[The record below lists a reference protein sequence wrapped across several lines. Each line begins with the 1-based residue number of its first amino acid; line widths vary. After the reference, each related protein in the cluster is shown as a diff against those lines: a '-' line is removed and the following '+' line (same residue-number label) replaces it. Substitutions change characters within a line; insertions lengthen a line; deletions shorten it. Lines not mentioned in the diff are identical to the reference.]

1 MTANG
6 TFPKRHTMSDAIFH
20 RFPRNLVAL
29 AAVFLIAGYASV
41 CFAEQMSLEL
51 DPDRTTIEFNLEDIL
66 HKVHGTFKMK
76 SGSFQYNTETGSVSG
91 SVVVDANSGD
101 SGSKSRDGKMG
112 RDILES
118 NRYPEI
124 SFTPTTVGGSV
135 SREGD
140 SMLEVQGAF
149 RLHGEDH
156 TIVLKVPVRI
166 TGNEFTATTEFVI
179 PYVQWGL
186 KNPSMLFLRVSDK
199 VNIKISA
206 AGRLIPAS

>member
-1 MTANG
+1 M
-6 TFPKRHTMSDAIFH
+6 FDSSFH
-20 RFPRNLVAL
+20 RFSRSLVAL
-29 AAVFLIAGYASV
+29 AAAFLIAGYASV
-41 CFAEQMSLEL
+41 SFAEQMSLEL

-76 SGSFQYNTETGSVSG
+76 SGTFQYDTETGSVSG

-101 SGSKSRDGKMG
+101 SGSKSRDGKMD

-124 SFTPTTVGGSV
+124 SFTPATVGGSV

-140 SMLEVQGAF
+140 SVLEVQGAF

-156 TIVLKVPVRI
+156 MIVLTVPVKI

-199 VNIKISA
+199 VSIKISA